1 MRREEGSQQG
11 FFPNHPAARFEETAP
26 RVPTFFPLPP
36 PSSHLHHFVLTA
48 SEITRMEVA
57 FPTTLWCWVLVLKR
71 QRQSGWLVRP
81 RLTFVGRFGHRVR
94 MLPNTHFGQSA
105 LDISSVVTDGR
116 VEVF

>member
-11 FFPNHPAARFEETAP
+11 FFPNHPVVLGPRFEETAP

-81 RLTFVGRFGHRVR
+81 RLTFGWFGHRVR
-94 MLPNTHFGQSA
+94 MPPRPPF
-105 LDISSVVTDGR
+105 R
-116 VEVF
+116 